1 MKNFITIYYIS
12 ILLSLIGTLKAQ
24 EKPKI
29 KSDSL
34 LRMFKTMDA
43 FDVLNKVYTDDI
55 DVKDCYYNEELKPYV
70 LKWLDKEAYFE
81 FLQKERIT
89 RETKDKDFCIND
101 VKGWLTKYNKSH
113 LIDTVLKDLSLFK
126 VYLDSVTLEEK
137 EYFRKRFFGKG
148 GRLPTEAIY
157 FHALLKLPESYE
169 ILHRYWKED
178 GGKVSSEYFYTMLAM
193 HDPEAIAMYN
203 KYVDSV
209 IVVKDL
215 RLLDDINGKSGQ
227 INLYG
232 SYSLELK
239 LKLLM
244 VNVKKTHS
252 FSDFGD
258 GIFYSPFN
266 IDLINPLVD
275 AYFQCSQ
282 NKIVLN
288 ILNKIYNPIDKIRT
302 LKYAELEKAGNEIIE
317 NIEEFKKVLQPH
329 IENMKKEEK
338 YWKQKMPYYKESN
351 RN

>member
-1 MKNFITIYYIS
+1 MKNFITIYYMS
-12 ILLSLIGTLKAQ
+12 LLLLLVFTLKAQ
-24 EKPKI
+24 VKPKI

-43 FDVLNKVYTDDI
+43 FDVLDKVYVRDI

-81 FLQKERIT
+81 YLNNDYIKRLYIEN
-89 RETKDKDFCIND
+89 KNNCIYK
-101 VKGWLTKYNKSH
+101 VKGWLTHRNQSH
-113 LIDTVLKDLSLFK
+113 LIDTVMKTPDLFQI
-126 VYLDSVTLEEK
+126 YLDSVISDVTK
-137 EYFRKRFFGKG
+137 YMKG
-148 GRLPTEAIY
+148 LHFQYENNVLPKEAIY

-178 GGKVSSEYFYTMLAM
+178 GGKLSSQYFYTMLAM

-209 IVVKDL
+209 IAVKDL
-215 RLLDDINGKSGQ
+215 RLLDDIDGKSGQ
-227 INLYG
+227 IHLYG
-232 SYSLELK
+232 SYALELK

-244 VNVKKTHS
+244 VNFKKTHS
-252 FSDFGD
+252 FSDFDD

-282 NKIVLN
+282 NEVVLKILEKV
-288 ILNKIYNPIDKIRT
+288 YNPIDKIRSI
-302 LKYAELEKAGNEIIE
+302 KYEELERVSNEIIE

-338 YWKQKMPYYKESN
+338 YWKQNMPYYKDSK
-351 RN
+351 